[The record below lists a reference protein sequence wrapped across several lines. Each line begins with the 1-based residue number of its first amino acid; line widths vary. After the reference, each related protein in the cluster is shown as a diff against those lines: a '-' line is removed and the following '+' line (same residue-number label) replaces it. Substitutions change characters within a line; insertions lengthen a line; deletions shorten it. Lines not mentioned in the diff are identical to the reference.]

1 MSLPPVIG
9 IERLTKQFGEVTAV
23 NDVSLTVEAGEVMG
37 YLGPNGAGKT
47 TTIRC
52 LLGFVFPTS
61 GRVSL
66 FGKEVLTSREEL
78 LSEVGYLPG
87 EFGMW
92 PNLTG
97 RQVLEYLGSIHAR
110 PPTRREELCAHFEM
124 TDRDLDRQIRFYSRG
139 MKQKI
144 GLIQAFQHD
153 PLLAILDEPTE
164 GLDPVMK
171 ERFLE
176 LLVGH
181 RERGGTALLSSHILS
196 EVELATDRVA
206 IIKRG
211 QLIKLGETTELTGE
225 RVRHCELEL
234 REPAPLGLSRVPG
247 VSNVMVN
254 GPRYRFDVTGDMGP
268 LLRWIAP
275 ANPLDF
281 VAEPVSLSEAFFEIF
296 EEDQA

>member
-1 MSLPPVIG
+1 MTAVVELAN
-9 IERLTKQFGEVTAV
+9 LTKRFGAVTAV
-23 NDVSLTVEAGEVMG
+23 DDVSIAVDAGEVLG

-52 LLGFVFPTS
+52 LLGFVYPTS
-61 GRVSL
+61 GRILV
-66 FGKEVLTSREEL
+66 FGRELAQERERIL
-78 LSEVGYLPG
+78 AEVGYLPG

-97 RQVLEYLGSIHAR
+97 AEVLDYLGSLAAR
-110 PPTRREELCAHFEM
+110 PPSRRSELCDIFEM
-124 TDRDLDRQIRFYSRG
+124 SQRDLGRQVRFYSRG

-153 PLLAILDEPTE
+153 PLLVVLDEPTE
-164 GLDPVMK
+164 GLDPVMHD
-171 ERFLE
+171 RFVD
-176 LLVGH
+176 LLLRH
-181 RERGGTALLSSHILS
+181 RSRGGTALLSSHILS

-206 IIKRG
+206 IIRRG
-211 QLIKLGETTELTGE
+211 RLIKTGVTDELTGQ

-234 REPAPLGLSRVPG
+234 REPVPLALTRVPG

-254 GPRYRFDVTGDMGP
+254 GTRYKFDVTGDMGP

-275 ANPLDF
+275 ANPVDF
-281 VAEPVSLSEAFFEIF
+281 VAEPVSLSEAFFEIY
-296 EEDQA
+296 EDKAE